1 MSSLTQDSKGL
12 IDTNNFAGKPHQHRA
27 QLLDHRMIALGES
40 SAGLNGL
47 ALDHQRFLFSF
58 SSLLLFSSFSS
69 LRYGRRHFMNL

>member
-1 MSSLTQDSKGL
+1 L

-40 SAGLNGL
+40 SVGLNGL

-58 SSLLLFSSFSS
+58 SSLLLFFSSFLLLSFDTADAT
-69 LRYGRRHFMNL
+69 L